1 MTSRSA
7 AGCEAPAAAGGATG
21 LVGEALRRRTAV
33 AGAPPAAYRP
43 PLAEPDFGPDVRVV
57 GPGTPARQVRA
68 ALEEGGG
75 GRVVLFGP
83 GRYAMDVRLGPHT
96 SVVGL
101 GAHPEDVTIDGAVRV
116 AGAPDRWEGA
126 GSGSP
131 TGPLHRV
138 RVRGR
143 VLPAAAEDA
152 AEEDAAEEDAA
163 AEDGTAGSG
172 PDGRRLPVG
181 VEGWEQEPAGGPRR
195 GRPFLYAAEGG
206 HYRVF
211 LPGLRQAA
219 AGADRAAGGAP
230 GCSVPLDRFY
240 VARPADSA
248 RALNRALSQ
257 GRHLLLTPGGYDL
270 ADTVRVKWAG
280 TVVLGLGPVVLRPR
294 PGVAS
299 MTVADA
305 RGVRIAGLVFDT
317 FDAFDAVP
325 DGPPAALEV
334 GARRGGRSDPRDPA
348 SVQDVYFRTAG
359 AYGAG
364 GALVVRSEGVLLD
377 RVGVWRTGSGRAGGA
392 HGGAVSGAVPGG
404 GGGRRLVTAGGP
416 AAR

>member
-1 MTSRSA
+1 
-7 AGCEAPAAAGGATG
+7 
-21 LVGEALRRRTAV
+21 V

-57 GPGTPARQVRA
+57 GPGTPVRQVRA
-68 ALEEGGG
+68 ALEEGEG

-101 GAHPEDVTIDGAVRV
+101 GAHPEDVTIDGAVRI
-116 AGAPDRWEGA
+116 AGPRDRWKGA
-126 GSGSP
+126 GPGSP

-143 VLPAAAEDA
+143 VLPAA
-152 AEEDAAEEDAA
+152 EEEAA
-163 AEDGTAGSG
+163 AG
-172 PDGRRLPVG
+172 DGRREDGADGHRPPAG
-181 VEGWEQEPAGGPRR
+181 VEGREREPAGGARR
-195 GRPFLYAAEGG
+195 GRPFLYTAEGG

-211 LPGLRQAA
+211 LPGLRQPAT
-219 AGADRAAGGAP
+219 GADRAAGGAP
-230 GCSVPLDRFY
+230 GCSVPLDRFF
-240 VARPADSA
+240 VARPADSV

-305 RGVRIAGLVFDT
+305 RGVRIAGLVFD
-317 FDAFDAVP
+317 AAP

-359 AYGAG
+359 AYGVG

-377 RVGVWRTGSGRAGGA
+377 RVGVWRTGRACASSADGGA
-392 HGGAVSGAVPGG
+392 DGGAVSAAVS
-404 GGGRRLVTAGGP
+404 GGGRRLVAAGGP